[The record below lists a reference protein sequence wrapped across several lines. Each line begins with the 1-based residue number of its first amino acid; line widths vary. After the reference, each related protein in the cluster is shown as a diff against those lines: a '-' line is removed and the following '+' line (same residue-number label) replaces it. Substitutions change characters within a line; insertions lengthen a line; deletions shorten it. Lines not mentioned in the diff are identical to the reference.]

1 MSCGRAAS
9 QGFDQVLSQASAGRA
24 QSTLLLNNE
33 GSLLNHSTYR
43 DVDARSPWP
52 LPGTPGQPV
61 AGTGNQV
68 FNEHNLKFIFI
79 DCLEGRAQ
87 ALVQYPQEP
96 LIQIAAPS
104 KKRDDHLE
112 GQGLLGKTS

>member
-1 MSCGRAAS
+1 MYAMGTV
-9 QGFDQVLSQASAGRA
+9 GFGM
-24 QSTLLLNNE
+24 
-33 GSLLNHSTYR
+33 
-43 DVDARSPWP
+43 
-52 LPGTPGQPV
+52 
-61 AGTGNQV
+61 
-68 FNEHNLKFIFI
+68 LKAK
-79 DCLEGRAQ
+79 AQ